1 MKRRKSRPR
10 NRKGLG
16 SFNKKRKRKEL
27 TNKTFRFRKAMQVI
41 ETFPGDIYTINNEK
55 KLV

>member
-1 MKRRKSRPR
+1 MTMKRRKSRPR

-27 TNKTFRFRKAMQVI
+27 TNKTSVRVSRALL
-41 ETFPGDIYTINNEK
+41 T
-55 KLV
+55 